1 MATLKDIA
9 KATGFSVITV
19 SRVINSPHLVKEKT
33 RKIIEAEIARQNFKP
48 NVLARALVQNRT
60 NIIYVYIP
68 ADIDAINPF
77 FLHVVSGIGE
87 VLGEK
92 GFSLLL
98 KRSWY
103 EGEDCDGCI
112 FMGLSAEDEAKVFEL
127 SKTKPVCVFGYVEGV
142 SSVDVDN
149 YQGLYLMT
157 SHVLSKGYRTLTYLG
172 IDDYRRFILQRKK
185 GFSDAVMSQKDK
197 ITVKYLAAKNN
208 ENDAYKVVGQSL
220 KQGDTP
226 EVIVCATDD
235 MAIGAIRAIK
245 EKGLEVPRDI
255 AVTGFDGL
263 GTQEVAHP
271 RLTTI
276 HQPIYEAGKALAHRI
291 ITLIENKNELPVN
304 HAFIETTIIHRESI

>member
-19 SRVINSPHLVKEKT
+19 SRVINTPHLVKEKT
-33 RKIIEAEIARQNFKP
+33 RAIIEAEIARQNFKP

-87 VLGEK
+87 VLGEQ

-98 KRSWY
+98 KRTWY
-103 EGEDCDGCI
+103 NNEDCDGCI
-112 FMGLSAEDEAKVFEL
+112 FMGLSSEDEAKVFAL
-127 SKTKPVCVFGYVEGV
+127 SQIKPVCVFGFVEGV
-142 SSVDVDN
+142 SSVDIDN
-149 YQGLYLMT
+149 YQGLFLMT
-157 SHVLSKGYRTLTYLG
+157 NHVLSRGYRKLTYLG
-172 IDDYRRFILQRKK
+172 IDEPRRFIRQREK
-185 GFSDAVMSQKDK
+185 GFNDAVMNKSGEL
-197 ITVKYLAAKNN
+197 TLNYLYAKNN
-208 ENDAYKVVGQSL
+208 ENAAYKVVGNSL
-220 KQGDTP
+220 KQDKMP
-226 EVIVCATDD
+226 EVIVCASDD

-245 EKGLEVPRDI
+245 EKGLEVPRDV

-291 ITLIENKNELPVN
+291 IALIESKNNLPTN
-304 HAFIETTIIHRESI
+304 HTFIETTILHRESL